1 MGPRYLVIVS
11 DLDPVARAVLERW
24 GDRPATGSHVEGAA
38 IRSLGDGVELLRRPG
53 LHIHDER
60 LDRLLP
66 PHLLGVPLVFPSVH
80 RSTSGTPCTT
90 VHPLGNFGGTEEVG
104 GAARQLVPAPARL
117 MAATLRSLAESEP
130 STGLATTYEA
140 THHGPW
146 LRAPGFFAEISHD
159 PNGPPPSEAAVR
171 ALADL
176 LRGLREDP
184 TDRIV
189 VGLGGG
195 HYAPH
200 FTDLA
205 LRRRWAFGHIVPRH
219 ALASEGAPAVRAAVG
234 STPGAEGVLYAR
246 AQDAENVGPIDGA
259 VRLRETG
266 AEKRDPTGSPSSY
279 RAAGT

>member
-1 MGPRYLVIVS
+1 MAPRYLVVVS

-24 GDRPATGSHVEGAA
+24 GDLPATGGHVDGAA
-38 IRSLGDGVELLRRPG
+38 IRTLGDGVELLRRPG

-60 LDRLLP
+60 LDLRLP
-66 PHLLGVPLVFPSVH
+66 PHLLGVPLVFPSMH
-80 RSTSGTPCTT
+80 RSMSGTPCST
-90 VHPLGNFGGTEEVG
+90 VHPLGNFGASEEVG

-117 MAATLRSLAESEP
+117 MAATLRALAAAET

-146 LRAPGFFAEISHD
+146 LLAPGFFAEISYD
-159 PNGPPPSEAAVR
+159 PNGPPPPEAAVR
-171 ALADL
+171 ALAEL
-176 LRGLREDP
+176 LRSLREDP
-184 TDRIV
+184 TDRVV
-189 VGLGGG
+189 VGVGGG

-219 ALASEGAPAVRAAVG
+219 ALTSEGARAVRAALG
-234 STPGAEGVLYAR
+234 STPGAEGMLFAR
-246 AQDAENVGPIDGA
+246 AQDAEDLGPIEGA
-259 VRLRETG
+259 VRLRENA

-279 RAAGT
+279 RGAGT